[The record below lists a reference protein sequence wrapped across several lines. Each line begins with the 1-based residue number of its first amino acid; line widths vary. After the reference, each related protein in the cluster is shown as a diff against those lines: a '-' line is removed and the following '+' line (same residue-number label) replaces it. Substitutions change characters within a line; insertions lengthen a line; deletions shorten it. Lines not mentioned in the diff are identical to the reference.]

1 MKKSLLLIAAMG
13 LLSTSVLAKEIKF
26 ATEATYAPFEYLDDK
41 NEFQGFDIDLA
52 RAICAQAKLECSF
65 HNQAFDSLI
74 PSLKFRRYDAAIA
87 AMDVTPERAAQVDFS
102 DIYYENSAVFVAKK
116 GSFKGPEEMVDKT
129 VGVQNGSSHQSYL
142 VDNWISKGLLTV
154 PYASYQSA
162 FLDMMNGRTDGVFA
176 DTAVAADW
184 LKQHKDYGVIG
195 APVTDAKYFGTG
207 FGIAVAKDNQ
217 ELLGQLNKGLAEIK
231 ANGTYQ
237 KIYDKYFAQ
246 K

>member
-52 RAICAQAKLECSF
+52 RAVCEQAKLECSF

-74 PSLKFRRYDAAIA
+74 PSLKFRRFDAVMAG
-87 AMDVTPERAAQVDFS
+87 MDITPEREKQVLFTTP
-102 DIYYENSAVFVAKK
+102 YYENSALFVGQQGKFTSIDALKGKK
-116 GSFKGPEEMVDKT
+116 
-129 VGVQNGSSHQSYL
+129 VGVQNGTSHQSYL
-142 VDNWISKGLLTV
+142 VDNWVSKGLLTV

-184 LKQHKDYGVIG
+184 LKQHKEYAVVGT
-195 APVTDAKYFGTG
+195 PVTDAKYFGTG
-207 FGIAVAKDNQ
+207 FGIAVAKGNQ
-217 ELLGQLNKGLAEIK
+217 ELLTQLNKGLAEIK

-246 K
+246 

>member
-1 MKKSLLLIAAMG
+1 MKKSLLLVAAMG
-13 LLSTSVLAKEIKF
+13 LLSTSVMAKEIKF

-52 RAICAQAKLECSF
+52 RAICEQAKLECSF

-87 AMDVTPERAAQVDFS
+87 AMDVTPERSAQVDFS

-116 GSFKGPEEMVDKT
+116 GAFKGPEEMVDKT
-129 VGVQNGSSHQSYL
+129 VGVQNGTSHQSYL
-142 VDNWISKGLLTV
+142 VDNWVNKGLLTV

-184 LKQHKDYGVIG
+184 LKQHKEYAVVG

-207 FGIAVAKDNQ
+207 FGIAVAKGNQ
-217 ELLGQLNKGLAEIK
+217 ELLTQLNKGLAEIK

-237 KIYDKYFAQ
+237 KIFDKYFAQ
-246 K
+246 

>member
-1 MKKSLLLIAAMG
+1 MKKSVLLIVAMG
-13 LLSTSVLAKEIKF
+13 LLSTAVSAKEIKF

-41 NEFQGFDIDLA
+41 NEFQGFDIELA
-52 RAICAQAKLECSF
+52 KAICAQVKLTCSF

-116 GSFKGPEEMVDKT
+116 VTFKEPSELLEKT

-142 VDNWISKGLLTV
+142 VDNWVGKGMLSV

-162 FLDMMNGRTDGVFA
+162 FLDMMNGRIDGVFA
-176 DTAVAADW
+176 DNAVAAEW
-184 LKQHKDYGVIG
+184 LKQHPDYAVVG
-195 APVTDAKYFGTG
+195 APISDAKYFGTG
-207 FGIAVAKDNQ
+207 FGIAVAKGNQ
-217 ELLGQLNKGLAEIK
+217 ALLTSLNNGLAQIK

-237 KIYDKYFAQ
+237 HIFNKYFAQ
-246 K
+246 

>member
-116 GSFKGPEEMVDKT
+116 ETFKGPDDLVDKT
-129 VGVQNGSSHQSYL
+129 VGVQNGTSHQSYL
-142 VDNWISKGLLTV
+142 VDNWVSKGLLTV

-184 LKQHKDYGVIG
+184 LKQHKEYSVIG

-207 FGIAVAKDNQ
+207 FGIAVAKGNQ
-217 ELLGQLNKGLAEIK
+217 ELLTQLNKGLAEIK

-246 K
+246 

>member
-1 MKKSLLLIAAMG
+1 MKKSLLLVAAMG
-13 LLSTSVLAKEIKF
+13 LLSTSVMAKEIKF

-52 RAICAQAKLECSF
+52 RAICEQAKLECSF

-74 PSLKFRRYDAAIA
+74 PSLKFRRFDAVMAG
-87 AMDVTPERAAQVDFS
+87 MDITPEREKQVLFTTP
-102 DIYYENSAVFVAKK
+102 YYENSALFVGQQGKFTSIDQLKGKK
-116 GSFKGPEEMVDKT
+116 
-129 VGVQNGSSHQSYL
+129 VGVQNGTSHQSYL
-142 VDNWISKGLLTV
+142 VDNWVSKGLLTV

-184 LKQHKDYGVIG
+184 LKQHKEYAVVG

-207 FGIAVAKDNQ
+207 FGIAVAKGNQ
-217 ELLGQLNKGLAEIK
+217 ELLTQLNKGLAEIK

-237 KIYDKYFAQ
+237 KIFDKYFAQ
-246 K
+246 

>member
-52 RAICAQAKLECSF
+52 RAVCEQAKLECSF

-74 PSLKFRRYDAAIA
+74 PSLKFRRYDAVIA

-116 GSFKGPEEMVDKT
+116 ETFKGPDDLVDKT
-129 VGVQNGSSHQSYL
+129 VGVQNGTSHQSYL
-142 VDNWISKGLLTV
+142 VDNWVSKGLLTV

-184 LKQHKDYGVIG
+184 LKQHKEYAVVGT
-195 APVTDAKYFGTG
+195 PVTDAK
-207 FGIAVAKDNQ
+207 
-217 ELLGQLNKGLAEIK
+217 
-231 ANGTYQ
+231 
-237 KIYDKYFAQ
+237 
-246 K
+246 